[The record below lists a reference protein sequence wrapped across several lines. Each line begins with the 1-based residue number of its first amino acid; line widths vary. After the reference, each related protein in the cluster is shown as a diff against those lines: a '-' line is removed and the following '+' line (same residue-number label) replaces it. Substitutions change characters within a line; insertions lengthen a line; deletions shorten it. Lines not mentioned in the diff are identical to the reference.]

1 MEPVWRKCPRSEL
14 LVALLLL
21 GCVGSLPKAGTEE
34 ELGASPTPASP
45 PTYPAIGEIERLDP
59 ALDALIA
66 PLAGI
71 EVLAEGFDW
80 AEGPVWVPEGR
91 YLLFS
96 DVPMNRIY
104 QWREGEG
111 HRIWLE
117 PSGYTGE
124 TLRGGEPGSNG
135 LRLDHDGRLLLCQHG
150 DRRVARLAAPL
161 AAPQPRFTTLADR
174 FQGRRFNSPNDLALH
189 SDGSVYFTDPPY
201 GLAAGPQDP
210 SRELEYAGV
219 FRVDPAGTVSL
230 LTRELSRPNGIAF
243 SPDETTLYVANSD
256 PARAVWMA
264 YDVLSDGSIARGRV
278 FFDATA
284 WVPDRPGLPDGLE
297 VDRRGNLF
305 ATGPGGVLVFSP
317 DGRHLGTIRTT
328 RPTANCAFGDD
339 DRTLFMTAD
348 DLLLR
353 LRLRP

>member
-1 MEPVWRKCPRSEL
+1 METVWRKCLGSEM
-14 LVALLLL
+14 LVSLLLL
-21 GCVGSLPKAGTEE
+21 GCAAPPPTALTEE
-34 ELGASPTPASP
+34 ELGAPSTPASP
-45 PTYPAIGEIERLDP
+45 PSYPTIGEIERLDP
-59 ALDALIA
+59 AFDAIVSPQA
-66 PLAGI
+66 RI

-80 AEGPVWVPEGR
+80 AEGPVWVPEGE

-96 DVPMNRIY
+96 DVPRNRIY
-104 QWREGEG
+104 RWRAGEG

-124 TLRGGEPGSNG
+124 VPRGGEPGSNG

-150 DRRVARLAAPL
+150 DRRVARLATPL
-161 AAPQPRFTTLADR
+161 AAPRPRFTTLADR
-174 FQGRRFNSPNDLALH
+174 FEGRRFNSPNDLALH

-210 SRELEYAGV
+210 SRELEYTGV
-219 FRVDPAGTVSL
+219 FRLDPDGAVSL

-243 SPDETTLYVANSD
+243 SPDEKTLYVANSD
-256 PARAVWMA
+256 PERAVWIA
-264 YDVLSDGSIARGRV
+264 HVVLPDGSITDGRV

-284 WVPDRPGLPDGLE
+284 WVPERPGLPDGLE
-297 VDRRGNLF
+297 VDRHGNLF
-305 ATGPGGVLVFSP
+305 ATGPGGVLVLSP

-339 DRTLFMTAD
+339 QRTLYMTAD

-353 LRLRP
+353 LRLQP